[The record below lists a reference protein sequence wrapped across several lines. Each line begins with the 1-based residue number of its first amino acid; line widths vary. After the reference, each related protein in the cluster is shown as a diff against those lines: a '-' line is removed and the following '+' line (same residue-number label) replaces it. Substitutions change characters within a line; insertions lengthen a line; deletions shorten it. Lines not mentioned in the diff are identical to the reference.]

1 MPTVKG
7 TSMPKKD
14 MHSFKR
20 YQKELKRKEKASEKL
35 ARKQGKKELAEKD
48 IEEQGDTV
56 EKTDDL

>member
-1 MPTVKG
+1 
-7 TSMPKKD
+7 MPKKD